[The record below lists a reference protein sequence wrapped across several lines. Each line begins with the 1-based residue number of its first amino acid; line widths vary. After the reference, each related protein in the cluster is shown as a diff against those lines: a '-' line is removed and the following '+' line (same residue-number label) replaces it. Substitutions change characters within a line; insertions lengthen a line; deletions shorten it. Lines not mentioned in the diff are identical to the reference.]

1 MVRFGAEVGRVRLR
15 GSVGDTPFETQVTL
29 TTGSARTALFN
40 GERLPASERLRSEL
54 RTLVFTP
61 DRLAVVKGSPATR
74 RAYLDRSVSRLLP
87 AKGTLPVDYAA
98 ALGQRNACLRR
109 LRAGVSSPDALRPW
123 TEKVASLG
131 ASLVEVRRDATALL
145 ADAFAEVAGRLGLED
160 ASIAYD
166 GEPPTVADLDSR
178 LERDLERGITGA
190 GPHRHDLEISAGG
203 RDLRSYGSQGEQRIA
218 VLSLVLAEAEL
229 LRCLRGDAPL
239 VLLDDVLSELD
250 GDRRRSLAAIVAAG
264 GQTVVTATAARAFP
278 GDPTQSLAVSRGRV
292 E

>member
-1 MVRFGAEVGRVRLR
+1 MVRFGAEVSRVRLA
-15 GSVGDTPFETQVTL
+15 GSVGRTPFETEVTL
-29 TTGSARTALFN
+29 ATGTARTALLN

-74 RAYLDRSVSRLLP
+74 RAYLDRSIGRLLP

-109 LRAGVSSPDALRPW
+109 LKAGISSRDALPPW
-123 TEKVASLG
+123 TERVVSLG
-131 ASLVEVRRDATALL
+131 SSLVEARQEATALL
-145 ADAFAEVAGRLGLED
+145 AGAFAEIAGRLGLDD
-160 ASIAYD
+160 ARLAYD
-166 GEPPTVADLDSR
+166 GDPPTVAGLDSR
-178 LERDLERGITGA
+178 LERDLERGTTGA
-190 GPHRHDLEISAGG
+190 GPHRHDLEIAAGD

-218 VLSLVLAEAEL
+218 VLSLVLAEADV
-229 LRCLRGDAPL
+229 LRSRRGDAPL

-250 GDRRRSLAAIVAAG
+250 GDRRSALAAIVTGG

-278 GDPTQSLAVSRGRV
+278 GDPSQALAVSRGRV